1 MPWKESL
8 KMDQRYQFVN
18 ESKRGIYSHVELCR
32 KYNISRVTGYK
43 WLERFDQG
51 GYPALEDASTKPHS
65 HSSQLDEED
74 IIQIIQLKQAHPAW
88 GAKKLQVL
96 MGTKAPSLSSV
107 NRILEKAGLVRKRRK
122 RRIDKSDHTMR
133 KRIKPEDVNDVW
145 TVDFKG
151 WWTDKDRNRLN
162 PLTVR
167 DEMSRYLFAARLL
180 PNQTGSLTK
189 EVFQDIFRIN
199 GLPKVIRSDNGSPF
213 ANAHSL
219 LGLTKLSAWWIS
231 LGILPDRIDP
241 GKPYQNGGHERM
253 HLDIKKEI
261 QPFHR
266 NDMKSA
272 QKALNYWRKEFN
284 TLRPHEAL
292 NMQTPASVY
301 CKSVRRYTGDI
312 EELIYPLGT
321 EIRKVS
327 NKGDISVKG
336 TRIFLSEAL
345 SGYYIGLENTGQRK
359 YLAWFGNFHLGLL
372 DLSLYKFYPREK

>member
-8 KMDQRYQFVN
+8 KLDQRYQFVN
-18 ESKRGIYSHVELCR
+18 ESKRKIYSHKELCE

-51 GYPALEDASTKPHS
+51 GYPALEDASRKPHNNA
-65 HSSQLDEED
+65 SQLSEEA
-74 IIQIIQLKQAHPAW
+74 IIQIIQLKQAHPPW
-88 GAKKLQVL
+88 GAKKLQAL
-96 MGTKAPSLSSV
+96 MGAGAPSLSSV
-107 NRILEKAGLVRKRRK
+107 NRILEKAGLVKKRRK
-122 RRIDKSDHTMR
+122 RRIDTSAHTMR
-133 KRIKPEDVNDVW
+133 NRIKPEAVNDVW

-151 WWTDKDRNRLN
+151 WWVDKSRNRLN

-167 DEMSRYLFAARLL
+167 DEMSRYLFAAELL
-180 PNQTGSLTK
+180 PRQTGALVK
-189 EVFQDIFRIN
+189 EVFQDVFRKN

-213 ANAHSL
+213 ASSKSI

-266 NDMKSA
+266 SNMKRV
-272 QKALNYWRKEFN
+272 QRALNNWRKEFN
-284 TLRPHEAL
+284 TIRPHEAL
-292 NMQTPASVY
+292 NMQTPDSVY
-301 CKSVRRYTGDI
+301 CKSTRRYAGDI
-312 EELIYPLGT
+312 DELIYPLGT

-327 NKGDISVKG
+327 NKGEISVKG
-336 TRIFLSEAL
+336 NRIFLSEAL
-345 SGYYIGLENTGQRK
+345 AGYCIGLENTDIQK
-359 YLAWFGNFHLGLL
+359 HLVWFGNFHLGLL